1 MARRAIPMIAFQ
13 GFMGLKIYISQ
24 QGRVDTQF
32 QEDRRLEL
40 GSQKFRMTTK
50 VQQLLIKSNAVS
62 ETISLK
68 LHVLSH

>member
-1 MARRAIPMIAFQ
+1 MIAFQ
-13 GFMGLKIYISQ
+13 GCMGLKFYISQ

-32 QEDRRLEL
+32 QEEL